1 VNFRI
6 YTEFC
11 GAKGWP
17 GRLAPPGLATSASGR
32 VAATIQGG
40 PHARRVWSGDMAGA
54 GPACIERQNRSV
66 EPELSRVRI
75 SVDVARTQQSWEVL
89 ARALQLRSISS

>member
-1 VNFRI
+1 
-6 YTEFC
+6 
-11 GAKGWP
+11 
-17 GRLAPPGLATSASGR
+17 
-32 VAATIQGG
+32 
-40 PHARRVWSGDMAGA
+40 MAGA